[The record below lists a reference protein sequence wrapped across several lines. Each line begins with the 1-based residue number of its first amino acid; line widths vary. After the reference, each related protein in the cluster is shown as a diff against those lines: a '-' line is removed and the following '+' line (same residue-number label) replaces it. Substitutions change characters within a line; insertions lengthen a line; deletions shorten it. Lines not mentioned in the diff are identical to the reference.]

1 MTTVDSIKANIATTM
16 ANLKANRETLKR
28 LKAELY
34 FAKNVAA
41 ESKAAMQAIKAQD
54 REAKKAA
61 RIAKLEAKLLAMK
74 TPKVGTKAKKAS
86 RKPGPVTITKVYA

>member
-1 MTTVDSIKANIATTM
+1 MTTVDSIKANSATTM

-41 ESKAAMQAIKAQD
+41 ESKAAMRDLKVQD

-61 RIAKLEAKLLAMK
+61 RIAKMEAKLAALKA
-74 TPKVGTKAKKAS
+74 PKVGTKAKKAA
-86 RKPGPVTITKVYA
+86 RKPSPVTITKAYA